1 MHVEIA
7 AHGRADLA
15 DQQIGGAKLRI
26 VARAPSG
33 RLVYDL
39 IFLRRGR
46 SVVILVFATTSQP
59 GDLERRLAVRLA
71 GRMR

>member
-1 MHVEIA
+1 MPRPFPSVGA
-7 AHGRADLA
+7 AVRAF
-15 DQQIGGAKLRI
+15 RI